1 LSKAITRVNIPDI
14 MGDVISMYPSESS
27 ARVLLRLPRGLHDQ
41 IKRVAAEEGVSANTL
56 MAMLLAGAIGYT
68 LDVRP
73 KEGRSMQDALK
84 STVNAEAFA
93 QAIGANGRTFRRWLR
108 RRGESVGQGSEYDLP
123 TPDSPA
129 GRELAAQFHAR

>member
-1 LSKAITRVNIPDI
+1 VNISDI
-14 MGDVISMYPSESS
+14 TFDVMSMYQPESS

-73 KEGRSMQDALK
+73 KEGRSMQDPSK
-84 STVNAEAFA
+84 STVNAETFA

-108 RRGESVGQGSEYDLP
+108 RRGEGVGQGSEYDLP

>member
-1 LSKAITRVNIPDI
+1 
-14 MGDVISMYPSESS
+14 
-27 ARVLLRLPRGLHDQ
+27 LRLPRGLHDQ

-73 KEGRSMQDALK
+73 KEGRSMQDPLK
-84 STVNAEAFA
+84 PTVNAEAFA

-108 RRGESVGQGSEYDLP
+108 RRGEGVGQGSEYDLP